1 MQGNK
6 VRLRSA
12 ARALGAGA
20 ALFLVWAGVAP
31 AAGLPTEARV
41 DALVRYFDVIV
52 FGAEIEKKLAQKV
65 VAKWDGPI
73 RIAFQGRVRPEYRRF
88 AAAHLKTL
96 AALTGVTFQVLKPG
110 QKGQSLDLV
119 FVPRAQMGK
128 IKIPGVDPKLIAK
141 LAAPGGCYFL
151 SWKKPEKR
159 IIKAVIVVNS
169 ERDKFGI
176 NHCLL
181 EEISQ
186 SLGLPNDSD
195 LIRPSLFSDRDQL
208 TEPSRTDK
216 ILLKALYHPRMKA
229 GLARREALRTAT
241 KIIAELDYV
250 LP

>member
-1 MQGNK
+1 MK
-6 VRLRSA
+6 A
-12 ARALGAGA
+12 
-20 ALFLVWAGVAP
+20 
-31 AAGLPTEARV
+31 
-41 DALVRYFDVIV
+41 
-52 FGAEIEKKLAQKV
+52 
-65 VAKWDGPI
+65 
-73 RIAFQGRVRPEYRRF
+73 
-88 AAAHLKTL
+88 
-96 AALTGVTFQVLKPG
+96 G
-110 QKGQSLDLV
+110 QKGQNLDLI

-128 IKIPGVDPKLIAK
+128 ISIPGVDPKLIAK

-159 IIKAVIVVNS
+159 IVKAVIVVNS

-195 LIRPSLFSDRDQL
+195 LIRPSIFSDRDQL

-216 ILLKALYHPRMKA
+216 ILLKALYHPRLKA
-229 GLARREALRTAT
+229 GLARREAIRAVR